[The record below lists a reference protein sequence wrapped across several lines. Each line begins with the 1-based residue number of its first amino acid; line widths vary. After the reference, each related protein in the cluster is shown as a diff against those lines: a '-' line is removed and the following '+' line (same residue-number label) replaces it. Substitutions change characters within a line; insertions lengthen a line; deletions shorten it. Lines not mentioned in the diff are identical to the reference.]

1 MNDGDF
7 FCTFAGKFSGLV
19 NEEGNLIV
27 NFVVFIDFIDYLKTM
42 TEADKVKISCSVR
55 EKIENEFKDFIN
67 QLDELDKLNDV
78 LRDFEYLIQERAC
91 LTNQL
96 KEERK
101 QRMELEMK
109 LNEMSELLAELEKKH
124 NREGFN
130 TNE

>member
-1 MNDGDF
+1 
-7 FCTFAGKFSGLV
+7 
-19 NEEGNLIV
+19 
-27 NFVVFIDFIDYLKTM
+27 M

-109 LNEMSELLAELEKKH
+109 LKEMSELLAELEKK
-124 NREGFN
+124 
-130 TNE
+130 TQ

>member
-1 MNDGDF
+1 
-7 FCTFAGKFSGLV
+7 
-19 NEEGNLIV
+19 
-27 NFVVFIDFIDYLKTM
+27 M
-42 TEADKVKISCSVR
+42 TEADKVKISSYKDSVR

-109 LNEMSELLAELEKKH
+109 LKEMSELLAELEKKH
-124 NREGFN
+124 NGEGLN

>member
-1 MNDGDF
+1 
-7 FCTFAGKFSGLV
+7 
-19 NEEGNLIV
+19 
-27 NFVVFIDFIDYLKTM
+27 M

-109 LNEMSELLAELEKKH
+109 LKEMSELLAELEKKH

-130 TNE
+130 TNEERRN

>member
-1 MNDGDF
+1 
-7 FCTFAGKFSGLV
+7 
-19 NEEGNLIV
+19 
-27 NFVVFIDFIDYLKTM
+27 M
-42 TEADKVKISCSVR
+42 TEADKVKISCYKDSVR

-109 LNEMSELLAELEKKH
+109 LKEMSELLAELEKK
-124 NREGFN
+124 
-130 TNE
+130 TQ

>member
-1 MNDGDF
+1 
-7 FCTFAGKFSGLV
+7 
-19 NEEGNLIV
+19 
-27 NFVVFIDFIDYLKTM
+27 M

-78 LRDFEYLIQERAC
+78 LRNFEYLIQEKER

-109 LNEMSELLAELEKKH
+109 LKEMSELLAELEKK
-124 NREGFN
+124 
-130 TNE
+130 TQ

>member
-1 MNDGDF
+1 
-7 FCTFAGKFSGLV
+7 
-19 NEEGNLIV
+19 
-27 NFVVFIDFIDYLKTM
+27 M
-42 TEADKVKISCSVR
+42 TEADKVKISSYKDSVR

-109 LNEMSELLAELEKKH
+109 LKEMSELLAELEKKH

-130 TNE
+130 TK